1 MGGCPRSTMYRC
13 ERRCSC
19 TVMTRIANLKQ
30 QNDWEESW
38 EVWWTKHTK
47 FILEREEK
55 SRGPYSEEEAK
66 LKEDFVSKVLP
77 RYLRPLESGGRS
89 IDPAL
94 CHTDLWPGHV
104 KYRLDNESP
113 LVFDANAL
121 WAHSELELGLFR
133 NPRYPLG
140 KAFFKKYKKVPISE
154 PEEDFDNR
162 NIMHMIRHQTN
173 PLTAI
178 HSFSFLGNMKMLV
191 DRVNAE
197 EKERKVAQDGKK
209 SFEVKIE
216 SVTDDL
222 KVLAT

>member
-1 MGGCPRSTMYRC
+1 MARFT
-13 ERRCSC
+13 
-19 TVMTRIANLKQ
+19 NLKQ
-30 QNDWEESW
+30 QNEWEESW

-47 FILEREEK
+47 FILEREEM

-66 LKEDFVSKVLP
+66 LKEDFLSKVLP

-94 CHTDLWPGHV
+94 CHTDLWPGNV

-121 WAHSELELGLFR
+121 WAHSELELGLFC
-133 NPRYPLG
+133 NSRYPL
-140 KAFFKKYKKVPISE
+140 
-154 PEEDFDNR
+154 
-162 NIMHMIRHQTN
+162 
-173 PLTAI
+173 
-178 HSFSFLGNMKMLV
+178 

>member
-1 MGGCPRSTMYRC
+1 M
-13 ERRCSC
+13 
-19 TVMTRIANLKQ
+19 
-30 QNDWEESW
+30 
-38 EVWWTKHTK
+38 
-47 FILEREEK
+47 

-66 LKEDFVSKVLP
+66 LKEDFVPKVLP

-94 CHTDLWPGHV
+94 CHTDLWPGNV
-104 KYRLDNESP
+104 KYRLDNEPP
-113 LVFDANAL
+113 LVFDVNAL

-133 NPRYPLG
+133 NPRYL
-140 KAFFKKYKKVPISE
+140 
-154 PEEDFDNR
+154 
-162 NIMHMIRHQTN
+162 
-173 PLTAI
+173 L
-178 HSFSFLGNMKMLV
+178 